1 MFRRSIFSLRQ
12 HITANP
18 RRCSGKRAG
27 LLLALL
33 CCLSLNPVFAQNV
46 VVVVIDGARY
56 SETFGD
62 TDRTYIPQMGQ
73 LALEGAYLGPFYND
87 NHTYTSRAI
96 PALWCGSWTEVEYV
110 VYEGISTQAAIQPTL
125 FEYYRRQKAAPAD
138 QCYYVLKYISDLWLP
153 SFHQDYGPSYWPT
166 YHSVGQTDDDVL
178 TEALW
183 VMDTHHPQYLWVYLA
198 DVDSRGH
205 SGNWANYT
213 SAIRKADSAV
223 AVIWDAIQTDS
234 LYANNTTLLVT
245 NDHGRHDDAHGGFS
259 GHGDGCDGCR
269 QIMFLALGPRIR
281 TNFVST
287 QYHTTPDFAVTAAA
301 LLEVDPEYATGEVID
316 EIFLPLQN
324 EDHLRSDAPERFRLF
339 QNHPN
344 PFNSTTVI
352 RYDVAELTSGR
363 LIIYNTL
370 GREIARIA
378 QGPFTEGVHSIG
390 WDGKDGLGRDIPA
403 GIYLLRL
410 TTPGYSRTIKM
421 LYLK

>member
-1 MFRRSIFSLRQ
+1 
-12 HITANP
+12 
-18 RRCSGKRAG
+18 
-27 LLLALL
+27 
-33 CCLSLNPVFAQNV
+33 
-46 VVVVIDGARY
+46 
-56 SETFGD
+56 
-62 TDRTYIPQMGQ
+62 
-73 LALEGAYLGPFYND
+73 
-87 NHTYTSRAI
+87 
-96 PALWCGSWTEVEYV
+96 
-110 VYEGISTQAAIQPTL
+110 
-125 FEYYRRQKAAPAD
+125 
-138 QCYYVLKYISDLWLP
+138 
-153 SFHQDYGPSYWPT
+153 
-166 YHSVGQTDDDVL
+166 
-178 TEALW
+178 
-183 VMDTHHPQYLWVYLA
+183 
-198 DVDSRGH
+198 
-205 SGNWANYT
+205 
-213 SAIRKADSAV
+213 
-223 AVIWDAIQTDS
+223 
-234 LYANNTTLLVT
+234 
-245 NDHGRHDDAHGGFS
+245 
-259 GHGDGCDGCR
+259 
-269 QIMFLALGPRIR
+269 MFLALGPRIR